1 MSETTTAQMIADF
14 ERVLA
19 DRGIDPAQ
27 AREGEDWWR
36 FEVEGLRFQGGV
48 HTFDF
53 RVLCTLCELGSEVDL
68 DRLYADMQARN
79 EELGAP
85 ARLIEQDNYLH
96 VRAIAPHAVMTAER
110 MRGMIEA
117 CATVA
122 RSDAAA
128 SLRSRYRAW

>member
-1 MSETTTAQMIADF
+1 MSETTTTRMREDF
-14 ERVLA
+14 EGVLLGL
-19 DRGIDPAQ
+19 GIDPVQ
-27 AREGEDWWR
+27 AREGDDWWR
-36 FEVEGLRFQGGV
+36 FTVDGLGFQGGV

-53 RVLCTLCELGSEVDL
+53 RVLCTLCELDAAVAL

-96 VRAIAPHAVMTAER
+96 VRAMAPHAVMTAER
-110 MRGMIEA
+110 MRAMIEA
-117 CATVA
+117 CTTVA